1 VRGDRKTGFT
11 TVFKVDLKD
20 AANQSSRFYV
30 RGVTDQWQDVIIPLK
45 SFEGIANFTRLK
57 EFVLTFEDNVST
69 AKRGVIYI
77 DDIRFTRN

>member
-1 VRGDRKTGFT
+1 
-11 TVFKVDLKD
+11 
-20 AANQSSRFYV
+20 V